1 MFAAK
6 LKHNHYCATPMKI
19 PMVLLLIVGIPL
31 ILWTGWGLY
40 ITLTTEQPEYE
51 VKQRLPSRVEL
62 RHYDEQH
69 WISTPYN
76 DDDAS
81 FMVLGSY
88 IFGKNETG
96 EKVAMTAP
104 VITDENMTF
113 ILPEGVSPEN
123 APTPAGQSID
133 FTTVPARTIAT
144 IRFSGYAYPDRVK
157 RKEAKLLKVLR
168 ENNVQVTSP
177 PFLMRY
183 NDPAT
188 PPYLRRNEVAVEV
201 Q

>member
-1 MFAAK
+1 
-6 LKHNHYCATPMKI
+6 MKI
-19 PMVLLLIVGIPL
+19 PIVLSLIIGIPL
-31 ILWTGWGLY
+31 LLWTGWGLY
-40 ITLTTEQPEYE
+40 ITLTTAQPTYE
-51 VKQRLPSRVEL
+51 VQQRFSSKVEI
-62 RHYDEQH
+62 RQYEEQH

-76 DDDAS
+76 EDDAS

-113 ILPEGVSPEN
+113 ILPEGVTPDN
-123 APTPAGQSID
+123 APIPSGQSID
-133 FTTVPARTIAT
+133 FTTVPARTIAA

-157 RKEAKLLKVLR
+157 RKEAQLLNVLR
-168 ENNVQVTSP
+168 ENDVQVTSP

-201 Q
+201 EY